1 MNDLMEK
8 RLASIVERPWARQ
21 LWAMKPNLSS
31 ARQIASSPSFQFQ
44 LGMFSRWAWGNKTR
58 YETLLCPMFNC
69 LESLLG
75 NTVLPNYLGSSRF
88 VSVLL
93 CFLPGSGT
101 WWFVLLTAVPDF
113 SLSGTLFLS
122 PPGVQVLS
130 SGWLWSQREPI
141 GDFLR

>member
-75 NTVLPNYLGSSRF
+75 NTVLPNIWGHSDSSPFCFAFCLGLARGGLFFLQPCQTSVSLERCSCPHQESKSSPLAGYGARE
-88 VSVLL
+88 
-93 CFLPGSGT
+93 
-101 WWFVLLTAVPDF
+101 
-113 SLSGTLFLS
+113 S
-122 PPGVQVLS
+122 P
-130 SGWLWSQREPI
+130 
-141 GDFLR
+141 